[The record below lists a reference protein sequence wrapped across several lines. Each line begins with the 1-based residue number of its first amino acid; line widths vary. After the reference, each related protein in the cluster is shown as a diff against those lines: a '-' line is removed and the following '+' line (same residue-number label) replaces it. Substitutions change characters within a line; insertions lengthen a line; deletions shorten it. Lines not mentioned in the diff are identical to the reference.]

1 MNDFFERNQEA
12 LQAFADL
19 SRQAGAR
26 ADYVQGGGGNTSVKV
41 DRELMAVKASGFL
54 LTDIEKQAGYAVVN
68 HRRLRY
74 FYRHTDPKAL
84 KDVEAAGS
92 QAARENTVELQGL
105 APLRPSVEAG
115 FHALLSTYVLHSH
128 SVYANLAAC
137 APDPE
142 GELRRAFQDAS
153 FDYAYIPYVDPGAK
167 LTFSIRDIIGLHEAQ
182 AGQQPAV
189 LLMQNHGL
197 IAHAKDAQTCLRL
210 HEEANRLFQQ
220 AFGVSG
226 DDFPK
231 VALQKEGEGFVSD
244 IPWLHQRLAGEA
256 YPDDVLLGQPLYPD
270 QMVFFEGSLGKT
282 AVIDRQSGQ
291 VRFGMGEKAAL
302 AILETLCAVIF
313 IHETLKNRGLAA
325 QPMGAEGQAFIGS
338 WESEKYRKQVTEG
351 RA

>member
-19 SRQAGAR
+19 SKKVGAR

-54 LTDIEKQAGYAVVN
+54 LSDITQQAGYAVVN

-92 QAARENTVELQGL
+92 EAAKENTVELPGL

-115 FHALLSTYVLHSH
+115 FHALLSTFVLHSH

-142 GELRRAFQDAS
+142 SELRRVFSDAPFEVAFV
-153 FDYAYIPYVDPGAK
+153 PYVDPGAR
-167 LTFSIRDIIGLHEAQ
+167 LTFAIRDIVGLHEAQ
-182 AGQQPAV
+182 AGKKPAI

-197 IAHAKDAQTCLRL
+197 IANAQDAQTCVDL
-210 HEEANRLFQQ
+210 HEEANRLLM
-220 AFGVSG
+220 AAYGVTEQ
-226 DDFPK
+226 DFPQVRLK
-231 VALQKEGEGFVSD
+231 KEGEGFVSD
-244 IPWLHQRLAGEA
+244 TPWLKERLQGQAH
-256 YPDDVLLGQPLYPD
+256 PDAALLNEPLYPD
-270 QMVFFEGSLGKT
+270 QMVFFAGSLGKT
-282 AVIDRQSGQ
+282 AVIDRQSGLVHFQ
-291 VRFGMGEKAAL
+291 MGEKAAL
-302 AILETLCAVIF
+302 AILETLCAVVF
-313 IHETLKNRGLAA
+313 IRETLQKRGLTP
-325 QPMGAEGQAFIGS
+325 QPMSAAHQAFIGN
-338 WESEKYRKQVTEG
+338 WESEKYRKQVSEG